1 MQAIAGQKVLKTPK
15 HVSREQGGGVGN
27 SDLKTKGEKTSVLP
41 SHQAIRDEGRYSEQ
55 LGNTQQQQHAPKII
69 LRKIPN
75 AEKPTILP
83 MRRPLPLPPPPPPTM
98 LPVPVVVLYVDVG
111 WYQAR
116 VVAVAIVRTTIKLVF
131 VVTVSTTKG
140 VALQV
145 EQPVV
150 TA

>member
-1 MQAIAGQKVLKTPK
+1 M
-15 HVSREQGGGVGN
+15 
-27 SDLKTKGEKTSVLP
+27 KTKGEKTSVVP

-55 LGNTQQQQHAPKII
+55 LGNTQQQQQAPKII

-75 AEKPTILP
+75 TEKPTILP
-83 MRRPLPLPPPPPPTM
+83 MRRPLPLPPPPPPPTT

-111 WYQAR
+111 WYQGP

>member
-1 MQAIAGQKVLKTPK
+1 
-15 HVSREQGGGVGN
+15 
-27 SDLKTKGEKTSVLP
+27 
-41 SHQAIRDEGRYSEQ
+41 
-55 LGNTQQQQHAPKII
+55 
-69 LRKIPN
+69 
-75 AEKPTILP
+75 
-83 MRRPLPLPPPPPPTM
+83 M